1 MVLFLIDLKG
11 CLEAFEDVGKRRL
24 HVDTLICYLWFS
36 NNEGIWDISDSQIL
50 KSYNLI
56 GNLKGWLTL
65 GRLRHLLM
73 MKLFE
78 FNYIIHFELE

>member
-11 CLEAFEDVGKRRL
+11 CLKAFEDVGKRRL
-24 HVDTLICYLWFS
+24 HMDTLISDLWFS
-36 NNEGIWDISDSQIL
+36 NNEGIRDISDSQIL

-56 GNLKGWLTL
+56 SKLKGCLTL

-73 MKLFE
+73 MK
-78 FNYIIHFELE
+78 

>member
-11 CLEAFEDVGKRRL
+11 GLKAFEDVGERRL
-24 HVDTLICYLWFS
+24 HMYTLIRYLWFS

-56 GNLKGWLTL
+56 SKLKGFLTL

-73 MKLFE
+73 MK
-78 FNYIIHFELE
+78 

>member
-11 CLEAFEDVGKRRL
+11 CLKAFEDVGKRRL
-24 HVDTLICYLWFS
+24 HMDTLISDLWFS

-56 GNLKGWLTL
+56 SKLKGCLTL

-73 MKLFE
+73 MK
-78 FNYIIHFELE
+78 